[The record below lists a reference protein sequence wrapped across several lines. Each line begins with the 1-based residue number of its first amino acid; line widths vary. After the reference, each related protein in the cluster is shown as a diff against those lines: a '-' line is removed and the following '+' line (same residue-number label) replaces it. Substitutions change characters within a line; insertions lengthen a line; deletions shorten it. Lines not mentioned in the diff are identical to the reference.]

1 MLKKRFSEIMMQ
13 LRIKATKLAYKAG
26 ENVKLRNSNQF
37 NIIHKYPPESVP
49 INIWRDICSAWYT
62 KAWLSKSK
70 CGSPNRNIANIN
82 GRSSRH
88 TGGSMGF
95 DEHLENW
102 RRTYGREPTWK
113 ELFLQTH
120 LTKECKEKLR
130 KCEISIY
137 DMNDLKFCTNRS
149 KEGWGG
155 GTWRR
160 CMIFTGRTSLIVLMT
175 LRCGLVCP
183 QEVIGHPGI
192 WGRIFRSALHGEW
205 DIIIF

>member
-130 KCEISIY
+130 K
-137 DMNDLKFCTNRS
+137 
-149 KEGWGG
+149 WVGG
-155 GTWRR
+155 GGVGDLEAMHDIHGSDLTHSPDDPEVCARVPA
-160 CMIFTGRTSLIVLMT
+160 GGHRT
-175 LRCGLVCP
+175 
-183 QEVIGHPGI
+183 PGYL
-192 WGRIFRSALHGEW
+192 G
-205 DIIIF
+205 